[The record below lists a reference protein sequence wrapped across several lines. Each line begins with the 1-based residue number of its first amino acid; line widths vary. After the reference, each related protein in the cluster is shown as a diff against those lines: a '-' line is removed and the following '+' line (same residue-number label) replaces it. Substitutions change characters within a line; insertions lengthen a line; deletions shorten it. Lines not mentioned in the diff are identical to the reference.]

1 MGNYMFFR
9 LGICQ
14 SPLIPHL
21 SLPLPN
27 KFVSMQSKTVLFA
40 ALLALAACGGDAP
53 KTDNSPSSTSPA
65 PATSADARPIIWL
78 EGIYATS
85 SSPAHEVYDLFDDD
99 PGTGWQ
105 TQTGSGPDEGIMLY
119 FTNALALQS
128 VQVVLEDGSFQSEKA
143 FVQTYVNGSLS
154 GGGKPGEP
162 LALGKKLVK
171 SLYIRF
177 VKTGLEQIAKR
188 DKEGAA
194 VEIESFPS
202 NAYIGVKE
210 LNVLN
215 DKGERLRLVPPK
227 REHGSQ
233 SASSILEPHL
243 AYSPANLFDAR
254 KEFVWV
260 EGNKT
265 SAGEGET
272 LTFRFGEPVKITA
285 IQIWNGYQRSDDHFT
300 ANARVRDFEFGVK
313 GGPVTT
319 YTLRDTKAGQKIEL
333 SAAAEGQ
340 DFELKIK
347 SIYPGKKY
355 KDLAISDLVFFDG
368 ERPFIMDSKLAE
380 QNQAALRNRTGSSP
394 LTKIFNQRICNSVEE
409 AGVVTHQ
416 SLILRSDGTFVFYS
430 NDTMPDGTVS
440 QTLADGNWEMVSAD
454 VANFVIKVFGRWN
467 NVSDFADYYRG
478 TSSQNV
484 TRIFSDELFTDGN
497 IVQGKKMIGTF
508 YVR

>member
-1 MGNYMFFR
+1 M
-9 LGICQ
+9 
-14 SPLIPHL
+14 
-21 SLPLPN
+21 
-27 KFVSMQSKTVLFA
+27 KSKTVFFIT
-40 ALLALAACGGDAP
+40 LLALAACGGEAP
-53 KTDNSPSSTSPA
+53 KTDNPAPSASPT
-65 PATSADARPIIWL
+65 PATSDTRPIIWL

-105 TQTGSGPDEGIMLY
+105 TRPGSGPDEGIMLY

-128 VQVVLEDGSFQSEKA
+128 VQVVPEEGVFQNEHA
-143 FVQTYVNGSLS
+143 FLQTYINGSLS
-154 GGGKPGEP
+154 GSGKPGEQID
-162 LALGKKLVK
+162 LGKKMVK

-177 VKTGLEQIAKR
+177 AKTGLEQSARR
-188 DKEGAA
+188 DKDGAA
-194 VEIESFPS
+194 VEIVSFPT
-202 NAYIGVKE
+202 NGYVGVKE

-227 REHGSQ
+227 REHGTQ
-233 SASSILEPHL
+233 SASSTLEPEL

-260 EGNKT
+260 EGNKNT
-265 SAGEGET
+265 AGEGEI
-272 LTFRFGEPVKITA
+272 LTFGFEEPVKITA
-285 IQIWNGYQRSDDHFT
+285 IQIWNGYQRSDEHFA
-300 ANARVRDFEFGVK
+300 ANARVRNFEFGVK
-313 GGPVTT
+313 GGPVST

-333 SAAAEGQ
+333 SAAAEGRE
-340 DFELKIK
+340 FELKIK
-347 SIYPGKKY
+347 STYPGRRY

-368 ERPFIMDSKLAE
+368 DKPFIMESKLPE
-380 QNQAALRNRTGSSP
+380 QNEAALRNRTGSSP
-394 LTKIFNQRICNSVEE
+394 LTQIFNRRISNVVEE
-409 AGVVTHQ
+409 AGVVTQQ

-478 TSSQNV
+478 TSTQNV

>member
-1 MGNYMFFR
+1 M
-9 LGICQ
+9 
-14 SPLIPHL
+14 
-21 SLPLPN
+21 
-27 KFVSMQSKTVLFA
+27 KSKTVLFA
-40 ALLALAACGGDAP
+40 ALLALAACGGDTP
-53 KTDNSPSSTSPA
+53 KTGNSTPPPTSPA
-65 PATSADARPIIWL
+65 PAASDARPVTWL

-105 TQTGSGPDEGIMLY
+105 TLSGTGPDEGIMLH

-128 VQVVLEDGSFQSEKA
+128 VQVVPEEGSFQSENA
-143 FVQTYVNGSLS
+143 FVQTYINGALS
-154 GGGKPGEP
+154 GGGKPGEQ
-162 LALGKKLVK
+162 LVFGKKLVK

-177 VKTGLEQIAKR
+177 VKTGLEQTAKR
-188 DKEGAA
+188 DKEGAM
-194 VEIESFPS
+194 VEIESFPP

-215 DKGERLRLVPPK
+215 DKGERLRLVPPA
-227 REHGSQ
+227 RVRGAQ
-233 SASSILEPHL
+233 SASSILAPEM

-260 EGNKT
+260 EGNET
-265 SAGEGET
+265 SAGAGET
-272 LTFRFGEPVKITA
+272 LSFGFEEPAKITA
-285 IQIWNGYQRSDDHFT
+285 IQIWNGYQRSDDHFA

-313 GGPVTT
+313 GGPVST
-319 YTLRDTKAGQKIEL
+319 YTLRDTRAGQKIEL
-333 SAAAEGQ
+333 SAPLDGQ

-347 SIYPGKKY
+347 SIYPGRKY
-355 KDLAISDLVFFDG
+355 KDLAISELVFFDG

-394 LTKIFNQRICNSVEE
+394 LTKIFNQRISNTVEE
-409 AGVVTHQ
+409 AGVITHQ

-478 TSSQNV
+478 TSTQNV